1 MPRYQYRCNE
11 CDSVLTILHPSD
23 ETQTDCLKCQAK
35 DSLVKMLTTFSTNK
49 KGTTKDRVGQVTEQF
64 IEDSRNELKQQK
76 NKLNKDR

>member
-1 MPRYQYRCNE
+1 M
-11 CDSVLTILHPSD
+11 LTILHPSD
-23 ETQTDCLKCQAK
+23 ETQTDCLECQAK

-49 KGTTKDRVGQVTEQF
+49 KGTTKDKVGQITEQF